1 MLMFGRS
8 REATRTSRMPI
19 KDGPPPAGKK
29 TKKEKRR
36 ERKAA
41 EAADLQSAPPSAL
54 KRKAVSSSSANG
66 IGAAPHDSSSK
77 RARVEAVSCGRRVF
91 VGQLQQ
97 SATASDLQTL
107 LSAECGE
114 VVNVEMMVRRK
125 SKGSA
130 FVEFAL
136 AESASKALS
145 AALQLG
151 GKSIVVKL
159 AKAESKPSGAEPGAS
174 AQPQALT
181 ANAEAGPSVFVS
193 GLPIEARKGPVRE
206 AFAECGEVKRVKMLR
221 ADPAEGG
228 ARCFIDFHTYKHAK
242 LAVAMSGQKVL
253 GREVVVSYSIKQ
265 ASAHAAGEPKGGLT
279 KKRMKAEHRKA
290 CRCPK
295 CAW

>member
-1 MLMFGRS
+1 M
-8 REATRTSRMPI
+8 AI

-41 EAADLQSAPPSAL
+41 EASTEGAALKSAPPTAL
-54 KRKAVSSSSANG
+54 KRKADSSSSANETAVAQPD
-66 IGAAPHDSSSK
+66 AASK
-77 RARVEAVSCGRRVF
+77 RARVEALSSGRRVF

-97 SATASDLQTL
+97 STTAADLQTL
-107 LSAECGE
+107 LTAECGE
-114 VVNVEMMVRRK
+114 VVHVEMMVRKK

-136 AESASKALS
+136 GESASKAMS
-145 AALQLG
+145 AELQLG
-151 GKSIVVKL
+151 GKAIVIKR
-159 AKAESKPSGAEPGAS
+159 AKAESKPTGAEPGAC

-181 ANAEAGPSVFVS
+181 AKGKAEPSPTSVFVS
-193 GLPIEARKGPVRE
+193 GLPLEARKGEVRE
-206 AFAECGEVKRVKMLR
+206 AFAECGEVKRVKMLS
-221 ADPAEGG
+221 ADPADGG
-228 ARCFIDFHTYKHAK
+228 ARCFVDFHTYKHAK
-242 LAVAMSGQKVL
+242 LAVAMSGDKVL
-253 GREVVVSYSIKQ
+253 GREVKVSYSIKQ
-265 ASAHAAGEPKGGLT
+265 ASAPAAGDPKGTPT

>member
-1 MLMFGRS
+1 M
-8 REATRTSRMPI
+8 AI

-41 EAADLQSAPPSAL
+41 EASTEGAALKSAPPPAL
-54 KRKAVSSSSANG
+54 KRKADSSSSANETAVAQPD
-66 IGAAPHDSSSK
+66 AASK
-77 RARVEAVSCGRRVF
+77 RARVEALSSGRRVF

-97 SATASDLQTL
+97 STTAADLQTL
-107 LSAECGE
+107 LAAECGE
-114 VVNVEMMVRRK
+114 VVHVEMMVRKK

-136 AESASKALS
+136 GESASKAMS
-145 AALQLG
+145 AELQLG
-151 GKSIVVKL
+151 GKAIVIKR

-174 AQPQALT
+174 VPQALT
-181 ANAEAGPSVFVS
+181 KALTQALTAKGKAEPSPTSVFVS
-193 GLPIEARKGPVRE
+193 GLPLEARKGEVRE
-206 AFAECGEVKRVKMLR
+206 AFAECGEVKRVKMLS
-221 ADPAEGG
+221 ADPADGG
-228 ARCFIDFHTYKHAK
+228 ARCFVDFHTYKHAK
-242 LAVAMSGQKVL
+242 LAVAMSGDKVL
-253 GREVVVSYSIKQ
+253 GREVKVSYSIKQ
-265 ASAHAAGEPKGGLT
+265 ASAPAAGDPKGTPT